1 MTTTDDIGSE
11 PDRGRLAADLRDGIL
26 SLRIANEPRANALDD
41 AILER
46 LVAELGSERA
56 RRARA
61 ILLGGAGGRHFS
73 SGLDLGGVPAER
85 LAEEL
90 RAGEGRLRRA
100 AAAVAS
106 APAPVI
112 GVMNG
117 AAYGGA
123 LEIAAAC
130 DWRIAAEEA
139 RFGMPAARLGVVY
152 ASEGLR
158 RFVALLGPARTRELF
173 LTGRPIDAARALE
186 IGLVDVVVPAAEIW
200 ERAGAAAADVA
211 AGAPQAVMGIR
222 AIVRA
227 IEDALPAAE
236 LADLADGLRRRAFA
250 SADFA
255 EGLAAFRERRPADF
269 SGE

>member
-11 PDRGRLAADLRDGIL
+11 PERGRLDADLRDGIL
-26 SLRIANEPRANALDD
+26 SLRIANESRANALDD
-41 AILER
+41 AILEG

-56 RRARA
+56 RGTRA

-73 SGLDLGGVPAER
+73 SGLDLGGLPPER
-85 LAEEL
+85 LAAEL

-117 AAYGGA
+117 AAFGGA

-139 RFGMPAARLGVVY
+139 RFGMPAARIGVVY
-152 ASEGLR
+152 AAEGLR

-186 IGLVDVVVPAAEIW
+186 IGLVDLVVPGTEVW
-200 ERAGAAAADVA
+200 ERARAAAADVA
-211 AGAPQAVMGIR
+211 AGAPQAIMGTR

-227 IEDALPAAE
+227 IEDALPAGA
-236 LADLADGLRRRAFA
+236 LTDLADGLRERAFA

-255 EGLAAFRERRPADF
+255 EGLAAFQERRPPEF